1 MPKLENMPEKG
12 YDQQVKTD
20 SFFVESIE
28 TDPVLYGLHY
38 KKFYFFFV
46 ITLVSLLFLGFFITA
61 ISSMLGSTG
70 VLAAIVITL
79 YLLSRLYLKL
89 KKKGGVKRIPN
100 KANPI
105 RVNNKNTSAYFNG
118 TY

>member
-1 MPKLENMPEKG
+1 MPEKG
-12 YDQQVKTD
+12 YDQEIKTD

-46 ITLVSLLFLGFFITA
+46 ITLVSLLGVGFFAAA
-61 ISSMLGSTG
+61 ISAVLGSMG
-70 VLAAIVITL
+70 VLGAILITL
-79 YLLSRLYLKL
+79 YFLSRFYLSL
-89 KKKGGVKRIPN
+89 KKKSGVKRVPKKN
-100 KANPI
+100 NPI

>member
-1 MPKLENMPEKG
+1 MPPNTNKPEKG
-12 YDQQVKTD
+12 YEQIKTD

-28 TDPVLYGLHY
+28 IDPILYGLHY

-46 ITLVSLLFLGFFITA
+46 VTLVSLLVLGFFIAGISAAFGSLGVMGA
-61 ISSMLGSTG
+61 IL
-70 VLAAIVITL
+70 ITL
-79 YLLSRLYLKL
+79 YLLSRLYLKF
-89 KKKGGVKRIPN
+89 KKKSGIKRIPT
-100 KANPI
+100 KKNPI